1 MVQKVC
7 FVTIGATAA
16 FDQLL
21 KAVLTSQFLQA
32 LQALGYTSLR
42 LQYGKNGQKIL
53 DESRIVD
60 DLGQVTQYGIKV
72 SGFDF
77 DTKGLGQEMWVTK
90 AAEDRAEGV
99 VISHAGSGSIL
110 DALRIRVPLIVVPNT
125 SLLHNHQVE
134 LAEELSKQGY
144 LVRGQLDDL
153 PKALRESEVLRK
165 KLQAWPP
172 NSRGADPSGRG
183 LAGVMDE
190 EMGFYD

>member
-21 KAVLTSQFLQA
+21 KAVLSSQCIQT

-53 DESRIVD
+53 DESGIVD
-60 DLGQVTQYGIKV
+60 ELGEKSQYGIEV

-77 DTKGLGQEMWVTK
+77 NTEGLGQEMWVTK
-90 AAEDRAEGV
+90 AGEDRAEGV

-110 DALRIRVPLIVVPNT
+110 DALRIRVPLIVVPNA
-125 SLLHNHQVE
+125 SLLDNHQVE

-144 LVRGQLDDL
+144 LIHGQLDNL
-153 PKALRESEVLRK
+153 SNALRESEVHRK

-172 NSRGADPSGRG
+172 NNRGADPSGRG